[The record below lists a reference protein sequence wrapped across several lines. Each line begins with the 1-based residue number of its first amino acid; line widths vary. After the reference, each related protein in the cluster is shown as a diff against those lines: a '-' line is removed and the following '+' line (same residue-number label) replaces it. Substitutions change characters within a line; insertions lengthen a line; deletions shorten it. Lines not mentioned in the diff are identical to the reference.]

1 VCRERCI
8 VVLRDAIV
16 VARAQQS
23 ETVWRQRKNY
33 GIDGIRASWVPHLRA
48 RERAYSSAFLSVC
61 VSPERFRR
69 GILSP
74 RWVRRRRR
82 GGETRG
88 DRDAISHVYTHRG
101 GGRVKTPR
109 VVTGRRRS
117 RRTTSCT
124 LRL

>member
-48 RERAYSSAFLSVC
+48 RARERIRARFSPFACRPSASAAGF
-61 VSPERFRR
+61 SPPV
-69 GILSP
+69 G
-74 RWVRRRRR
+74 
-82 GGETRG
+82 
-88 DRDAISHVYTHRG
+88 
-101 GGRVKTPR
+101 
-109 VVTGRRRS
+109 
-117 RRTTSCT
+117 
-124 LRL
+124 